1 MIIFLLIFWPLESF
15 FAVRMAVMDEWTIL
29 LLSYGMMCFT
39 DFVPDPETRSEMIGP
54 FYIIIILANVLIHLI
69 FLVIDFGSKSKLKW
83 KRCLKNRKVRRLRTK
98 MRKIQTKYA
107 QRNRDMIIET
117 KNGIIEI
124 PIRPKNFSVPFRSFV
139 V

>member
-1 MIIFLLIFWPLESF
+1 MISFLLTIWPQESF
-15 FAVRMAVMDEWTIL
+15 FAERMAVMNECTVL

-39 DFVPDPETRSEMIGP
+39 EFVPEPETRRKLIGP
-54 FYIIIILANVLIHLI
+54 FYIIVVLANILIHLI
-69 FLVIDFGSKSKLKW
+69 FLVLDFGSKSKQKW

-117 KNGIIEI
+117 KNGIIEM